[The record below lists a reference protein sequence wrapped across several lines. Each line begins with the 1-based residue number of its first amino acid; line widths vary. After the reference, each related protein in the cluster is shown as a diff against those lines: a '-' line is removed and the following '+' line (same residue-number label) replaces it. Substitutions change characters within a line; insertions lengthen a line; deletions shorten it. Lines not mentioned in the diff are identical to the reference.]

1 MLLIDDNQIYIKD
14 YKEILNLDQNMFY
27 IQMDKYDL
35 LVKGEKLEM
44 LYYDHQEIR
53 LNGQVKVIEYHEN
66 RVWFI

>member
-66 RVWFI
+66 RV

>member
-27 IQMDKYDL
+27 IQMNKYDL

-66 RVWFI
+66 RV

>member
-27 IQMDKYDL
+27 IQMNKYDL

>member
-1 MLLIDDNQIYIKD
+1 MLLIDDNQIYIKN

-66 RVWFI
+66 RV

>member
-1 MLLIDDNQIYIKD
+1 MFLIDDNQIYIKD
-14 YKEILNLDQNMFY
+14 YKEILSLDQNMFY

-66 RVWFI
+66 RV